1 MTIITNNEVIEVSEV
16 APAVNNSINN
26 HNNEDKQKPKK
37 TLTIQERTTGQRMMI
52 RAEEVLIA
60 AGRGPNTDIL
70 HPERAGI
77 KTDEKGWIVVNEY
90 LETSQAQTSGLLVMQ
105 TVHIYLNTRQTTK
118 PNLYIIMLS

>member
-60 AGRGPNTDIL
+60 
-70 HPERAGI
+70 
-77 KTDEKGWIVVNEY
+77 
-90 LETSQAQTSGLLVMQ
+90 
-105 TVHIYLNTRQTTK
+105 
-118 PNLYIIMLS
+118 